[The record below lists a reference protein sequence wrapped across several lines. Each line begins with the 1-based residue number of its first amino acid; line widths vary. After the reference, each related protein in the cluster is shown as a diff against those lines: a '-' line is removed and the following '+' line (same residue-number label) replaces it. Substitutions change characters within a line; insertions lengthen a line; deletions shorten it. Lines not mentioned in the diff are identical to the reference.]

1 MEYEINFL
9 VLQANTESLEKIK
22 EKVQKM
28 IETHKGAVTDTL
40 EYKKRKLA
48 YQINHEFY
56 GFYTV
61 YRFTIE
67 DSSDIET
74 LKKELNL
81 FTDVARYMIVKTD
94 ELSPLQREKEVP
106 KQEKPVPIKE
116 KKVIKQEDVEKILAE
131 KKTDSTSEEKPVK
144 KEVLKEKTA
153 VKEETEEETK
163 EIDKE
168 ITEKTPEKK
177 EEKKEDQ
184 KDEDSL
190 EDLDKKLDEILNI

>member
-9 VLQANTESLEKIK
+9 VLQANTESLDKIK
-22 EKVQKM
+22 DKVKKM

-81 FTDVARYMIVKTD
+81 VTDVARYMIVKTN
-94 ELSPLQREKEVP
+94 ELSPLRREIETPKKE
-106 KQEKPVPIKE
+106 KSIPIKE
-116 KKVIKQEDVEKILAE
+116 KKVINRKML
-131 KKTDSTSEEKPVK
+131 KKFLLKRKLIRQQK
-144 KEVLKEKTA
+144 KNLLKKR
-153 VKEETEEETK
+153 
-163 EIDKE
+163 
-168 ITEKTPEKK
+168 
-177 EEKKEDQ
+177 
-184 KDEDSL
+184 
-190 EDLDKKLDEILNI
+190 